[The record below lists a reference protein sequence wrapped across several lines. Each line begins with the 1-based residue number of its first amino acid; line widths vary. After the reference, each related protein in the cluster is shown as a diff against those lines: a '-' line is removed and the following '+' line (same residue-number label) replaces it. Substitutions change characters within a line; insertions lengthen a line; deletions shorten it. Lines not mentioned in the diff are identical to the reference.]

1 MPSTFPVPVVYI
13 FGPTGSGKTHYI
25 DSKWEYGTIFSSSN
39 NHHRYKEQEMYLID
53 HFHNAAQLTSLICK
67 CYDRIRN
74 QSKWKNIKI
83 IVVTGFEPITTLKP
97 KNKALLLNEIV
108 HSIPI
113 ALLKDN
119 LVQIN
124 KRYNQDGFNYEI
136 KYS

>member
-13 FGPTGSGKTHYI
+13 FGPTGSGKSHYI
-25 DSKWEYGTIFSSSN
+25 HSKWDIGTFFRSN
-39 NHHRYKEQEMYLID
+39 INHHRYKKEEMYLID
-53 HFHNAAQLTSLICK
+53 HFHTAAQLTSLICK
-67 CYDRIRN
+67 CYDRIRL

-83 IVVTGFEPITTLKP
+83 IVVTGYEPITTLKP

-119 LVQIN
+119 TVQIN
-124 KRYNQDGFNYEI
+124 KRYTREGFNFEI

>member
-83 IVVTGFEPITTLKP
+83 IVVTGFEPITTIKP

-124 KRYNQDGFNYEI
+124 KRYTQDGFNYEI

>member
-1 MPSTFPVPVVYI
+1 MPSRFPVPVVYI
-13 FGPTGSGKTHYI
+13 FGPTRSGKSHYI
-25 DSKWEYGTIFSSSN
+25 DSKWEYETIFNSCN

-53 HFHNAAQLTSLICK
+53 HFHTLAQLTSKITK
-67 CYDRIRN
+67 CYHRIRN

-83 IVVTGFEPITTLKP
+83 IVVTGFVPITTLKP

-119 LVQIN
+119 SVQIN
-124 KRYNQDGFNYEI
+124 KRYTQDGFNYEI
-136 KYS
+136 KYP